1 MLQQGAK
8 KLKSLQKIAYFFIIS
23 LLLSACTTPSQPVDN
38 SSQKNDLIQI
48 ENHKG
53 RLNLETAIARSL
65 KYNIQPVKQQISN
78 KFLGPEA
85 RQNAFSNLRKL
96 KEGQSAGLAVSQ
108 KELDFSILYAAI
120 NYNTDTQKID
130 DIFNQI
136 TAQNIVLATI
146 KAHKNAL
153 YEHKKTFEVKRKI
166 RQYQKQIA
174 DLIKKSSNKSYAYQ
188 KKLEESIDTLNTM
201 LVMMEQNL
209 KDFRQLV
216 KIETAKLEFEGRRF
230 FDTITLQP
238 QTHSSDYQQAAFEN
252 RIELADFPMFS
263 LENISKIISDKYPE
277 KQTTSENSDAQQ
289 SIIAQ
294 GDAQA
299 SVLLQTMLDYQKA
312 SNRKKQEILPKLSE
326 ELHKAIYLQVE
337 TAYQLA
343 KRTTS
348 DYEEQ
353 QKNIKQ
359 LQQIISKLEKISHPT
374 EEQRINLIQARTD
387 LLKNELLA
395 DQILAEKALTISSL
409 HFYDGQIKISQ
420 DLLQKNISEIATYFS
435 ENLQKDFPKKEK
447 TSYSSSQNNT
457 DLTQTNS
464 GWAHGEN
471 WLEDLMS
478 QNPIPATPKLMSSN
492 KTSMQDCNQK
502 HSMQLGAYLNEETAK
517 KEWNKLIADFP
528 ELANYEP
535 NYEQISAAGIP
546 LFRLTIKSTSGGF
559 KDICAK
565 LRQNGRECFLR
576 D

>member
-8 KLKSLQKIAYFFIIS
+8 KLKRLQKIAYFLIIS
-23 LLLSACTTPSQPVDN
+23 LLLNACTTPSQPVDN
-38 SSQKNDLIQI
+38 SSQKNDIIQI

-85 RQNAFSNLRKL
+85 HQNAFSNLRKL

-108 KELDFSILYAAI
+108 KELDFSILYTAI
-120 NYNTDTQKID
+120 NYNTDAQKIN

-153 YEHKKTFEVKRKI
+153 YEHKKAFEVKRKI

-174 DLIKKSSNKSYAYQ
+174 DLIKKPSNKSYAYQ
-188 KKLEESIDTLNTM
+188 KKLEESIDTLNTI
-201 LVMMEQNL
+201 LVTMEQNL

-216 KIETAKLEFEGRRF
+216 KIETSKLEFEGRRF
-230 FDTITLQP
+230 FDTIALQP
-238 QTHSSDYQQAAFEN
+238 QINATDYQRSAFKN
-252 RIELADFPMFS
+252 RIELADFPTFS
-263 LENISKIISDKYPE
+263 LENISKTISDKYPE
-277 KQTTSENSDAQQ
+277 KQTPAEYSDPQQ
-289 SIIAQ
+289 NIIAR

-312 SNRKKQEILPKLSE
+312 GKGKKQELLPKLSE

-359 LQQIISKLEKISHPT
+359 IQQLISKLEKTSHPT

-409 HFYDGQIKISQ
+409 RFYDGQIKISQ
-420 DLLQKNISEIATYFS
+420 NFLQKGIPEIAAYFS
-435 ENLQKDFPKKEK
+435 ENLQKKISSEK
-447 TSYSSSQNNT
+447 QTSYVSLQNSSDLAENT
-457 DLTQTNS
+457 S
-464 GWAHGEN
+464 WAHGEN

-478 QNPIPATPKLMSSN
+478 KNPIPTTPKLMSSAQTAPQN
-492 KTSMQDCNQK
+492 YNQK
-502 HSMQLGAYLNEETAK
+502 TSMQLGAYLNEETAQ
-517 KEWNKLIADFP
+517 KEWNKLITDFP
-528 ELANYEP
+528 ELAAYEP
-535 NYEQISAAGIP
+535 NYEKISAAGIP

-559 KDICAK
+559 QDICAK
-565 LRQNGRECFLR
+565 LRQKGRECFLR